1 MKCYYLVPYF
11 IMVIILPQKRYNI
24 IMNYKTIAKET
35 LEIEAQTLLL
45 ASQKIGDEFNEAI
58 KTILECDGKLIIT
71 GVGKS
76 GLIGAK
82 MAATFASTGTPSFFL
97 HPTEALHGDLGMIS
111 SNDVVIAISYSGE
124 SEELSSILPHIR
136 RFGTPLIGMTRSKE
150 STLGKYSDL
159 IIDVVVEKEAC
170 PLDIAPTSSTTLTL
184 ALGDALAVC
193 LMKARNFQKSDFASF
208 HPGGALGKQLF
219 VKVSNLMQTKNLPI
233 VSKDTKVKEAI
244 LKISEGRLGTVLV
257 TDEDKKLIA
266 LVSDGDIRRALLQ
279 DDFSLEENVLK
290 YATMNPMSCEDENM
304 LASQALVL
312 IEEKKIQLLVV
323 TDKNKKIRG
332 VLHIHTLIEK
342 GIS

>member
-1 MKCYYLVPYF
+1 
-11 IMVIILPQKRYNI
+11 
-24 IMNYKTIAKET
+24 MNYKLIAQET
-35 LEIEAQTLLL
+35 LNIEADTLSSAAKNIDDVFDKAVELIINT
-45 ASQKIGDEFNEAI
+45 K
-58 KTILECDGKLIIT
+58 GKLVVT

-111 SNDVVIAISYSGE
+111 KGDVVIAISYSGE
-124 SEELSSILPHIR
+124 SEELSSILPHIK
-136 RFGTPLIGMTRSKE
+136 RFDIPLIGMTRDRK

-159 IIDVVVEKEAC
+159 VIDVVVQKEAC
-170 PLDIAPTSSTTLTL
+170 PLNIAPTSSTTLTL

-193 LMKARNFQKSDFASF
+193 LMKARDFQKSDFASF

-219 VKVSNLMQTKNLPI
+219 VKVSDLMNHKNLPI
-233 VSKDTKVKEAI
+233 VSKTTKVKDAI

-257 TDEDKKLIA
+257 ADANGRLEA
-266 LVSDGDIRRALLQ
+266 LVSDGDIRRALLEE
-279 DDFSLEENVLK
+279 DFSLEDEVYK
-290 YATMNPMSCEDENM
+290 YATKDPMVCDDENM
-304 LASQALVL
+304 LASDALVM

-323 TDKNKKIRG
+323 TDTEKKIKG

>member
-1 MKCYYLVPYF
+1 
-11 IMVIILPQKRYNI
+11 
-24 IMNYKTIAKET
+24 MNYKEIAQET
-35 LEIEAQTLLL
+35 LTIEANTLLDAAKNVNDVFDKAVEL
-45 ASQKIGDEFNEAI
+45 
-58 KTILECDGKLIIT
+58 ILNCSGKLIVT

-111 SNDVVIAISYSGE
+111 KNDVVIAISYSGE
-124 SEELSSILPHIR
+124 SEELGAILPHLK
-136 RFGTPLIGMTRSKE
+136 RFDVPLIGMTKNRE

-159 IIDVVVEKEAC
+159 VIDVVVEKEAC

-193 LMKARNFQKSDFASF
+193 LMKARDFQKDDFASF
-208 HPGGALGKQLF
+208 HPGGALGKKLF
-219 VKVSNLMQTKNLPI
+219 IKVSNLMQTSNLPI
-233 VSKDTKVKEAI
+233 IDENAKVKDAI
-244 LKISEGRLGTVLV
+244 VKISEGRLGNVLV
-257 TDEDKKLIA
+257 TNKENQLIA

-279 DDFSLEENVLK
+279 ENFSLEENVLK
-290 YATMNPMSCEDENM
+290 YATVTPMSIDDEEM
-304 LASQALVL
+304 LASDALVL

-323 TDKNKKIRG
+323 TNKNKNIQG

>member
-1 MKCYYLVPYF
+1 
-11 IMVIILPQKRYNI
+11 
-24 IMNYKTIAKET
+24 MNYKSIAQET
-35 LEIEAQTLLL
+35 LNIEAQTLLS
-45 ASQKIGDEFNEAI
+45 AAKNMNDVFEKAV
-58 KTILECDGKLIIT
+58 TMILECSGKLVIT

-111 SNDVVIAISYSGE
+111 PNDVVIAISYSGE
-124 SEELSSILPHIR
+124 SEELSSILPHIK
-136 RFGTPLIGMTRSKE
+136 RFGTPLIGMTRNRE
-150 STLGKYSDL
+150 SSLGKHSDL
-159 IIDVVVEKEAC
+159 VIDVVVEKEAC

-193 LMKARNFQKSDFASF
+193 LMKARDFKKSDFASF

-219 VKVSNLMQTKNLPI
+219 VKVSNLMQSENIP
-233 VSKDTKVKEAI
+233 VVGEDAKVKDAI
-244 LKISEGRLGTVLV
+244 MSISEGRLGTVLV
-257 TDEDKKLIA
+257 IDKDDKLVA

-279 DDFSLEENVLK
+279 DNFSIEDNVLQ
-290 YATMNPMSCEDENM
+290 YATHSPMTCTDEDM
-304 LASQALVL
+304 LASDALV
-312 IEEKKIQLLVV
+312 IVEEKKIQLLVI
-323 TDKNKKIRG
+323 TDTEKRIKG